1 MIFIATTEL
10 LSIAKNVDGT
20 DLDKLAS
27 LATRFGY
34 ITSAESNWKCVY
46 QVNDI
51 ISIIIF
57 IFFTS
62 FSEQVSV
69 TWKYH

>member
-34 ITSAESNWKCVY
+34 ITSAESNLKCVY
-46 QVNDI
+46 QVNVLFL
-51 ISIIIF
+51 SFLHIF
-57 IFFTS
+57 LST
-62 FSEQVSV
+62 
-69 TWKYH
+69 

>member
-46 QVNDI
+46 QVNVF
-51 ISIIIF
+51 IF
-57 IFFTS
+57 IFYTS

-69 TWKYH
+69 TRKYH